1 MYSQNPGTNGIHHCS
16 DQRALHWGAFFM
28 GIPSHT
34 STARYSHR
42 FWCVLWCRWYTLCVR
57 SIKRNGGPT
66 GKAHKRCGNDRNGRS
81 WKKCGK
87 IRKGSTEGKNLDRKK
102 RMKKAS
108 QRVDQKIKSVTQD
121 LNHLGAQDTTRLD
134 GLSARP
140 GLVTGGTQG
149 ASRAAQ
155 AGSFGNGDETQ
166 CRQHRRLAI
175 ESVDTSTVCGLRF
188 LHAPSAL
195 TRYMLFW
202 ARHTLGW
209 WDVALTHRCFASC
222 LVADTIN
229 S

>member
-1 MYSQNPGTNGIHHCS
+1 VETKETV
-16 DQRALHWGAFFM
+16 AA
-28 GIPSHT
+28 
-34 STARYSHR
+34 
-42 FWCVLWCRWYTLCVR
+42 
-57 SIKRNGGPT
+57 
-66 GKAHKRCGNDRNGRS
+66 GRS
-81 WKKCGK
+81 VGK
-87 IRKGSTEGKNLDRKK
+87 SAGGSTEGKTLDRKK

-108 QRVDQKIKSVTQD
+108 QRVDQEIKSVRQD
-121 LNHLGAQDTTRLD
+121 LNYLGAQYTTRLD

-140 GLVTGGTQG
+140 GLVTGGTKG

-166 CRQHRRLAI
+166 CGKHRRLAI

-195 TRYMLFW
+195 IGYMLFW
-202 ARHTLGW
+202 ARCTLGW
-209 WDVALTHRCFASC
+209 RDIALTHRCFASC